1 MIDHHLTGRL
11 SRARGV
17 IGRYPD
23 PNERYIFEWTK
34 VGDRPI
40 HMLGVNRH
48 LIVEWHIAGAMVNR
62 KMLRPWV
69 GYASHPADRVIEYA
83 PESRF

>member
-23 PNERYIFEWTK
+23 PNERYIFEWRN

-48 LIVEWHIAGAMVNR
+48 LIVEWHIAGAMVKR
-62 KMLRPWV
+62 KMLRPWI
-69 GYASHPADRVIEYA
+69 GRASHPADRVIEYA

>member
-1 MIDHHLTGRL
+1 MIDKHLTGRL

-23 PNERYIFEWTK
+23 PNERYIFEWTN

-48 LIVEWHIAGAMVNR
+48 LIVEWHIAGAMSSGR
-62 KMLRPWV
+62 CFGHGSGGHRTPRT
-69 GYASHPADRVIEYA
+69 A
-83 PESRF
+83 